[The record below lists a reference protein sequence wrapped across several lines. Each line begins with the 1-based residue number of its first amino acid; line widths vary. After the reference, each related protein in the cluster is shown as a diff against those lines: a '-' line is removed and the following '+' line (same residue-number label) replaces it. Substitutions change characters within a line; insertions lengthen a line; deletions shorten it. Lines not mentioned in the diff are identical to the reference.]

1 MFSTARPCIS
11 AVLVDTIC
19 CAPSFLLC
27 VIAASISTIASL
39 APTLAELE
47 NVLTWLQLQDANPDW
62 PEHVRNTIA
71 DVAKRISHDV

>member
-1 MFSTARPCIS
+1 
-11 AVLVDTIC
+11 
-19 CAPSFLLC
+19 LLC
-27 VIAASISTIASL
+27 AKLFALCDRGIDLDDCIAL